1 MFAYFTEK
9 KVLCCKSLNVHAQ
22 IMQSC
27 RKATK
32 SDHLAPFC
40 LSGVVSEGSSVF
52 VLSADE
58 RSQLKL
64 SHFIQSGS
72 SNLQRPLVTSHTPTN
87 TAGTQLSDL
96 LLPTESDVT
105 SQTPQHL
112 TGKHELTWRVDR

>member
-1 MFAYFTEK
+1 MIFLVLSMFAYFTEK

-40 LSGVVSEGSSVF
+40 LSSVVSEGSSVF

-87 TAGTQLSDL
+87 TAAVR
-96 LLPTESDVT
+96 PAPANRERRDVT
-105 SQTPQHL
+105 NTTAS
-112 TGKHELTWRVDR
+112 DR